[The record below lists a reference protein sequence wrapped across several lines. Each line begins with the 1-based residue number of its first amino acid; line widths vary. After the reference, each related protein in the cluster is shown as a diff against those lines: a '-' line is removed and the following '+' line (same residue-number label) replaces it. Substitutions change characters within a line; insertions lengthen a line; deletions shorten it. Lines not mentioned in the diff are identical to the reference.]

1 MDEIR
6 QDRLQGHGMEGRV
19 YGAASQVDGKIGGAV
34 LLSGGREYL
43 DLGDVT
49 DTCLGD
55 LDMCQYG
62 VYLSMWVFFN
72 RLDGGRK
79 ALLASP
85 ALGLYQDGNLLTAT
99 VNVRESRGDGG
110 RGGGGRGRGSGG
122 RETQR
127 ECVCL

>member
-6 QDRLQGHGMEGRV
+6 QDRLTGRGVDARV
-19 YGAASQVDGKIGGAV
+19 YGAASQVDGQIGGAV

-55 LDMCQYG
+55 LDLCRYG
-62 VYLSMWVFFN
+62 VYVSLWVLFN
-72 RLDGGRK
+72 RVDGGRK

-85 ALGLYQDGNLLTAT
+85 ALGLHQDGNLLIAS
-99 VNVRESRGDGG
+99 VNVSM
-110 RGGGGRGRGSGG
+110 
-122 RETQR
+122 
-127 ECVCL
+127 CVLCIS